1 MGDIWNL
8 LILNPMLNSL
18 LFLYQLLFNNFT
30 LTILVFTV
38 LIRLITYPLTYQ
50 QQKSTRKL
58 AELQQSDAWKGVH
71 RKSIT

>member
-1 MGDIWNL
+1 
-8 LILNPMLNSL
+8 MLNML

-38 LIRLITYPLTYQ
+38 LIRLVTYPLTYQ

-58 AELQQSDAWKGVH
+58 TELQQSDAWKNSVPTWSPVTNGS
-71 RKSIT
+71 RASDYS